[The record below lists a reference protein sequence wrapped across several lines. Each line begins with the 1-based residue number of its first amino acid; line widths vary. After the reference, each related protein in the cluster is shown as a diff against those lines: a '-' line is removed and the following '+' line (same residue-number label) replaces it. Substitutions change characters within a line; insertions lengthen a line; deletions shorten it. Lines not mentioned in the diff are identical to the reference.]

1 MGSECFFTQGLVVL
15 DDCISL
21 CSEEFGI
28 EHSKVVV
35 GANAEYSNVY
45 YGGDSPSGTRVMW
58 PNGDVDP
65 WHGLSVQA
73 PRRTPMCPA
82 LLLCLPIKA
91 LPLPP
96 RDDSSH
102 VLRFS
107 IRNMFKQ
114 IHVGT
119 R

>member
-73 PRRTPMCPA
+73 PRRTPMPSAAAVPA
-82 LLLCLPIKA
+82 NQSPAAAPARRLV
-91 LPLPP
+91 P
-96 RDDSSH
+96 RFT
-102 VLRFS
+102 L
-107 IRNMFKQ
+107 
-114 IHVGT
+114 
-119 R
+119 